1 MTKTRSLGTRRVAL
15 LPFLGLNS
23 SIIQCLSTPAP
34 SLEDLLLLVV
44 LIPSTA
50 RLCLQNVLKVLVLP
64 AQDGANADEVEVS
77 DDDVEDLTA
86 EPEATGQTLR
96 TPDSASVT
104 ATSSVSSGFSGQG
117 GMAKRS
123 NRTKSASDSIR
134 SLNMGGGGLEKW
146 RPKNKSIKDSEEST
160 REKMREDVASA
171 HQ

>member
-23 SIIQCLSTPAP
+23 SISVRKGA
-34 SLEDLLLLVV
+34 
-44 LIPSTA
+44 TA
-50 RLCLQNVLKVLVLP
+50 AAGGADSIYSEAVPRVSNILKVLVLP
-64 AQDGANADEVEVS
+64 APDGADADEVEVV
-77 DDDVEDLTA
+77 DRDVEDLTA

-96 TPDSASVT
+96 TPGGASVT
-104 ATSSVSSGFSGQG
+104 TTSSASSGSSGQG
-117 GMAKRS
+117 GMAKS
-123 NRTKSASDSIR
+123 CNRPKSASDSIR